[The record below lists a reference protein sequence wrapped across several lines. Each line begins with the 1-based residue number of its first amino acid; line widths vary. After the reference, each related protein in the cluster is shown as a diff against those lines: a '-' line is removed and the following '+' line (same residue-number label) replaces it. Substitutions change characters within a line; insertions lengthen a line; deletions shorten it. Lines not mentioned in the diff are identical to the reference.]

1 MGKDTIAN
9 IITSICNA
17 NMNRKGTVQ
26 IPSTN
31 ITKNLVKIL
40 LREGFTEN
48 VRDTFFGF
56 NLQHRRNRKGP
67 CKTVLNIKRISRPG
81 LRIYSLR
88 SRNYNRIWSW
98 YLYFFLFYFS

>member
-1 MGKDTIAN
+1 MGKDTIAH

-40 LREGFTEN
+40 LRKGLIEN
-48 VRDTFFGF
+48 
-56 NLQHRRNRKGP
+56 HRRNRKGP
-67 CKTVLNIKRISRPG
+67 CKTVLNLKRSSRPG
-81 LRIYSLR
+81 LRVYSLR